1 MCCWTTGRKMGRSL
15 KLFRYAQN
23 MDHWMSNLE
32 TAAKVRSKIEAITRR
47 WGRSCDQ

>member
-1 MCCWTTGRKMGRSL
+1 MGRSL